1 MRIGFFGGSFNPPTN
16 GHMNLARKAIKM
28 CNLDKLIFV
37 PMGDFYEKKDLA
49 KAKDRLSMLK
59 LAILSDSESNLE
71 VSDLEIKEAR
81 KMSAIEAFR
90 LIEENYPTEE
100 KFFIMGADNFINILN
115 WKESEELLNKYKY
128 IVFERKDIDIKKF
141 IEEDLKKYKT
151 QITIVK
157 NIEHKNTSSSKFRE
171 ENKKN
176 NMQDIVPKEVFDY
189 IIKNDIY

>member
-189 IIKNDIY
+189 IIKNNIY

>member
-16 GHMNLARKAIKM
+16 GHINLAKKAIKM

-90 LIEENYPTEE
+90 LIEENYPNEE
-100 KFFIMGADNFINILN
+100 KLFVMGADNFINILN

-189 IIKNDIY
+189 IIKNNIY

>member
-16 GHMNLARKAIKM
+16 GHINLAKKAIKM

-90 LIEENYPTEE
+90 LIEENYPNEE
-100 KFFIMGADNFINILN
+100 KLFVMGADNFINILN